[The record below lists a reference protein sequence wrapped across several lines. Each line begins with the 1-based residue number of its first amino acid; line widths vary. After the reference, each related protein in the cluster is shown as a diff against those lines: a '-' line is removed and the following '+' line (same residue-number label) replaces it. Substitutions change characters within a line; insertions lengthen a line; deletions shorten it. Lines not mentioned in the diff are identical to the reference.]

1 MAVASRGIGLK
12 KGNNM
17 ASDIKN
23 VAVIGTGLLGTQIAI
38 QAACFGYEVHAFD
51 EVEGTF
57 ERTSQ
62 GLLAAMTAT
71 ERKPVVDQAVWQ
83 EGSTRIRGARH
94 LEEAVAKADLV
105 IESVPEK
112 LELKRR
118 IFSQLDALAP
128 ANAILA
134 TNSSTIPVSRMESAT
149 QRPSQVL
156 NLHFYFPAFGLNIVD
171 IMAGSQTSEQTMNA
185 GVAWVRSIGCIPLPV
200 KREIFGFC
208 FNRVWRAVK
217 REALHLWADGFVDYE
232 DIDRAWMV
240 FTGMPVGP
248 FGMMDQVGLD
258 VIHNTELSYF
268 EESKDPQD
276 QPPSDFKAMVERG
289 ELGVKTGK
297 GFYDYPS
304 PAYKRPDFLTA
315 SGSTLQD

>member
-1 MAVASRGIGLK
+1 
-12 KGNNM
+12 M
-17 ASDIKN
+17 ASDIRT

-38 QAACFGYEVHAFD
+38 QAACFGYDVYSFD

-62 GLLAAMTAT
+62 GLLAAM
-71 ERKPVVDQAVWQ
+71 EVMGKKPVVDQAVWQ
-83 EGSTRIRGARH
+83 ESAARVRDVRH
-94 LEEAVAKADLV
+94 LEEAVGGADLV

-118 IFSQLDALAP
+118 IFSQVDALAP

-134 TNSSTIPVSRMESAT
+134 TNSSSIPVSRMESAT
-149 QRPSQVL
+149 QRPQKCL

-171 IMAGSQTSEQTMNA
+171 IMAGSQKSEQTMST
-185 GVAWVRSIGCIPLPV
+185 GVAWVRSVGCIPLPV
-200 KREIFGFC
+200 KKEIFGFC

-217 REALHLWADGFVDYE
+217 REALHMWADGFVDYQ

-240 FTGMPVGP
+240 FTGMPIGP

-268 EESKDPQD
+268 QESKDPQD
-276 QPPSDFKAMVERG
+276 QPPAAFKAMVDRG
-289 ELGVKTGK
+289 ELGMKTGK

-304 PAYKRPDFLTA
+304 PAYRRPDFLAA
-315 SGSTLQD
+315 SGATSQD